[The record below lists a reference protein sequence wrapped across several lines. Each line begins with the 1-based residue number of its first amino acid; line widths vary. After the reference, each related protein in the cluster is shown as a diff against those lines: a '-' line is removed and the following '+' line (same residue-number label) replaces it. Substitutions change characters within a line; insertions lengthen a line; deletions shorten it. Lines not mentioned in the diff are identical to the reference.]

1 MCQEYHTPMTALD
14 EMVSDGN
21 LQMLKAS
28 MPYLPG
34 SGQRFLSFYTKLLE
48 LKHTMELFS
57 RPQDLTACELS
68 SASTVDPASMLN
80 DIRRFCDPNM
90 QKNIDQVLNMLVMVE
105 LIETFKDEP
114 GSQ

>member
-1 MCQEYHTPMTALD
+1 
-14 EMVSDGN
+14 
-21 LQMLKAS
+21 
-28 MPYLPG
+28 
-34 SGQRFLSFYTKLLE
+34 
-48 LKHTMELFS
+48 MELFS